1 MKKLSILVF
10 SGALVAAGTASAAS
24 ITVTMNDVNAKGVGD
39 IIGMVVFQDSAKG
52 LRIMPNLA
60 GLSEGQHGFH
70 VHQNPACG
78 PKEKGGKM
86 VPGLAAGGHFD
97 AKKAGKHEGPSGQ
110 GHLGDLPVLHVD
122 AKGQATRANWAP
134 HLKTSDLAG
143 RAIVIHAG
151 GDNYSDNPKK
161 LGGGGARVACGVVVY

>member
-1 MKKLSILVF
+1 MKKLS
-10 SGALVAAGTASAAS
+10 ALVICGVLAAGGTAWAAS
-24 ITVTMNDVNAKGVGD
+24 ITVTMNEVNAQGVGD
-39 IIGMVVFQDSAKG
+39 IIGMVVLQDTVKG
-52 LRIMPNLA
+52 LKIMPDLK

-70 VHQNPACG
+70 VHRNPACG
-78 PKEKGGKM
+78 PKAKAGKM

-97 AKKAGKHEGPSGQ
+97 ANNVGKHEGPNGQ
-110 GHLGDLPVLHVD
+110 GHLGDLPVLYVD

-134 HLKTSDLAG
+134 RLKASDLAG
-143 RAIVIHAG
+143 RAIVIHAS